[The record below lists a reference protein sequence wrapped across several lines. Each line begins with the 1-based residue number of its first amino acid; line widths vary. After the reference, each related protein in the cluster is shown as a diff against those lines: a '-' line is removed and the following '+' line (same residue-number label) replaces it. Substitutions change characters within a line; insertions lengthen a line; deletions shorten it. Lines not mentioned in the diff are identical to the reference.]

1 MNYKLFRRCAEY
13 LTMLKVKRG
22 HKSKGYW
29 KRIYS
34 IEVIPLFFKPL
45 FLFRKADTL
54 VLTYSTFK
62 RHQKN
67 GKFVDPIVEYVV
79 REVDDTPLILEK
91 NQRFLRFHPS
101 FYSSNELN
109 ILILLLCKG
118 ASLLMALPVL
128 ILSRL
133 LLKLNLADFD
143 VDHLRTYVE
152 THVVAIYFIL
162 QLLISRPKQ
171 VYFASQFSVE
181 SMALCI
187 ACNVLNIKCSEIQH
201 GNIIKSSPI
210 YNFSYAK
217 ERPNFFASS
226 FVVKNDMVKRVLL
239 EAQRV
244 ENENDVSVMPSNIK
258 PDLQSRSLLVCLGVT
273 DIPVSV
279 EKFIVKSSYRNVI
292 IRPHPGFKDLDFS
305 AFENVTS
312 LLRKKYIVVSE
323 SNSIENDLIK
333 TSCIL
338 AGTSTVIIDGF
349 TSGHNIYTWDARSF
363 EMYEEYSSFINL
375 I

>member
-13 LTMLKVKRG
+13 LTALKVKRG
-22 HKSKGYW
+22 HKSEGYW

-45 FLFRKADTL
+45 FLFRKVDTL

-62 RHQKN
+62 RHLKN

-79 REVDDTPLILEK
+79 REVDDTPLVLEK

-109 ILILLLCKG
+109 ILVLLLCKG
-118 ASLLMALPVL
+118 GSLLMALPVL
-128 ILSRL
+128 IPSRL

-143 VDHLRTYVE
+143 VDHLRIYIE
-152 THVVAIYFIL
+152 THVVAVYFIL
-162 QLLISRPKQ
+162 QLLISRPTQ

-187 ACNVLNIKCSEIQH
+187 ACSVLNIKCSEIQH
-201 GNIIKSSPI
+201 GNIVRSSPL

-217 ERPNFFASS
+217 ERPNFFAKS

-239 EAQRV
+239 EVQRV
-244 ENENDVSVMPSNIK
+244 ESGNDVTVMPVNVK
-258 PDLQSRSLLVCLGVT
+258 ADLQSRSLLVCLGVT
-273 DIPVSV
+273 DIPGSV
-279 EKFIVKSSYRNVI
+279 ERFIVKSSYRKVI
-292 IRPHPGFKDLDFS
+292 VRPHPGFKDLDVS

-312 LLRKKYIVVSE
+312 LLKGKGVVFSE
-323 SNSIENDLIK
+323 NNSIDDDLSK
-333 TSCIL
+333 ASCIL
-338 AGTSTVIIDGF
+338 AGASTVIIDGC
-349 TSGHNIYTWDARSF
+349 TSGHNIYTWDSRSL
-363 EMYEEYSSFINL
+363 ELYEEYKTLINL

>member
-13 LTMLKVKRG
+13 LTTLKVRRG
-22 HKSKGYW
+22 HKSEGYW

-34 IEVIPLFFKPL
+34 MEVIPLFFKPL
-45 FLFRKADTL
+45 FLFRKVDTL

-62 RHQKN
+62 RHLKN
-67 GKFVDPIVEYVV
+67 SKFVDPVVEYVV
-79 REVDDTPLILEK
+79 REVDDTPLVLEK

-109 ILILLLCKG
+109 ILVLLLCKG
-118 ASLLMALPVL
+118 GGLLMALPVL
-128 ILSRL
+128 ILSRI
-133 LLKLNLADFD
+133 LLKLNLANFD
-143 VDHLRTYVE
+143 VDHLRIYIE
-152 THVVAIYFIL
+152 THIVAIYFIL
-162 QLLISRPKQ
+162 QLLISRPTQ

-187 ACNVLNIKCSEIQH
+187 ACSVLNIKCSEIQH
-201 GNIIKSSPI
+201 GNIVKSSPL

-217 ERPNFFASS
+217 ERPNFFANS

-239 EAQRV
+239 ETHRV
-244 ENENDVSVMPSNIK
+244 ESENNVSVMPSRVK
-258 PDLQSRSLLVCLGVT
+258 PDLQSRSLLVCLGLT

-279 EKFIVKSSYRNVI
+279 ERFIVKSTYRKII
-292 IRPHPGFKDLDFS
+292 IRPHPGFKDLDLS

-312 LLRKKYIVVSE
+312 LLKRKDVVFSE
-323 SNSIENDLIK
+323 NNPIENDLSK

-338 AGTSTVIIDGF
+338 AGASTVIIDGC

-363 EMYEEYSSFINL
+363 EVYEEYSSLINL